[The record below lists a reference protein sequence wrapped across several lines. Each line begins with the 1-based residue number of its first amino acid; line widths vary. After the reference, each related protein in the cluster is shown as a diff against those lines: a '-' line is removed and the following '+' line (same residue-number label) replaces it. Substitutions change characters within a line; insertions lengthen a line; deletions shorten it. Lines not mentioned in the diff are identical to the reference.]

1 MTHWGVPIR
10 SSTTVATA
18 LVFALLIAIALGGCA
33 RKPQKEKGADGVARV
48 RLQMDWFPQTEY
60 GGYYQAVTRGFY
72 REAGLEV
79 EFVPGGPG
87 VPAKE
92 SVALGRAEFGM
103 TDGNDVLV
111 AISRGV
117 PLVIV
122 GAEMQHNPQGLMFHA
137 AHPLADF
144 SNLDGKTVM
153 AGAGSAW
160 VEYLQR
166 SRNLKFDLLPL
177 TEDLTSFLA
186 DEKFIRQCFVTQE
199 PYFAGRSGAKV
210 GTLLIANSGYDP
222 YRVIFTSRDYL
233 EKNRE
238 IVRAFVAASV
248 RGYVDYISGDPA
260 PAFAAIT
267 AANPMMTP
275 DVMQFSIDAMKRLR
289 LVEGDS
295 AAGERAGVLQRER
308 IEGQIRILSELGL
321 LGRELKA
328 DEVADFEIFPLES
341 P

>member
-1 MTHWGVPIR
+1 
-10 SSTTVATA
+10 
-18 LVFALLIAIALGGCA
+18 
-33 RKPQKEKGADGVARV
+33 
-48 RLQMDWFPQTEY
+48 
-60 GGYYQAVTRGFY
+60 
-72 REAGLEV
+72 
-79 EFVPGGPG
+79 
-87 VPAKE
+87 
-92 SVALGRAEFGM
+92 M

-111 AISRGV
+111 AISRGL

-122 GAEMQHNPQGLMFHA
+122 GVEMQHNPQGIMFHA

-144 SNLDGKTVM
+144 SDLDGRTIM

-166 SRNLKFDLLPL
+166 SRKLKFDLLPL

-186 DEKFIRQCFVTQE
+186 DEHFIRQCFVTQE
-199 PYFAGRSGAKV
+199 PYFAGQRGAKV

-222 YRVIFTSRDYL
+222 YRVIYTSREFL

-238 IVRAFVAASV
+238 MVRAFVAASV
-248 RGYVDYISGDPA
+248 RGYTDYISGDPE
-260 PAFAAIT
+260 PAFSALA

-275 DVMQFSIDAMKRLR
+275 DVMQFSLDAMKRLN
-289 LVEGDS
+289 LVEGDQ
-295 AAGERAGVLQRER
+295 ATGERVGLLQRER

-321 LGRELKA
+321 LGRELKT
-328 DEVADFEIFPLES
+328 DEVADFEIFTLES

>member
-1 MTHWGVPIR
+1 MTHWDVPIR
-10 SSTTVATA
+10 RTTIVATA
-18 LVFALLIAIALGGCA
+18 LVFALAIASVLGGCA
-33 RKPQKEKGADGVARV
+33 RKPPVEKSVEGATRV

-60 GGYYQAVTRGFY
+60 GGYYQAVAREFY
-72 REAGLEV
+72 REAGLDV

-122 GAEMQHNPQGLMFHA
+122 GAEMQHNPQGIMFHA
-137 AHPLADF
+137 ENPLADF
-144 SNLDGKTVM
+144 TDLDGKTIM

-160 VEYLQR
+160 VEYLKR

-199 PYFAGRSGAKV
+199 PYFAAQRGATI
-210 GTLLIANSGYDP
+210 GTMLIANSGYDP
-222 YRVIFTSRDYL
+222 YRVIYTSRDYL

-238 IVRAFVAASV
+238 TVRAFVVASV

-260 PAFAAIT
+260 PAFAALA

-275 DVMQFSIDAMKRLR
+275 DVMQFSLDAMKRLS
-289 LVEGDS
+289 LVEGDG
-295 AAGERAGVLQRER
+295 AAGEHAGVIQRER

-328 DEVADFEIFPLES
+328 NEVADFEIFPLES
-341 P
+341 Q